1 MTPKQS
7 AFADRR
13 NGIFLCVAA
22 AGLIVLGLVMLASVS
37 VWMEDDGQQYSHL
50 RKQSMWMLVGVV
62 GATTLA
68 MIDYRRFRKWIVPLY
83 GFATLLLILCYV
95 PGIAREIKGES
106 RWIVV
111 PLVGQFQPSEV
122 AKIAIMMGLAA
133 WFAHHQAETRKF
145 WKGFAIPMAILAVPI
160 LLIFF
165 EKDMGT
171 AAGLGAAGVALLFI
185 AGTRLRY
192 LIPSCG
198 VALAGFYVLVRMN
211 ENRWNRIMAF
221 LDLEEHKLGYGFQ
234 QWRALLAFGNGGVEG
249 LGLGNGAEK
258 HGYLPEAHNDFIF
271 PVIGEELG
279 LWFALG
285 VVFCFVMI
293 TVYGIA
299 IAVRAPDVFG
309 RLLAIG
315 LTCAIVIPAMMNI
328 GVTTAVLPNTGL
340 PLPFVSYG
348 GTNLVFT
355 MAALGLL
362 VSIHRQSYG
371 GRKEHAKLLAEK
383 KHCIR
388 L

>member
-1 MTPKQS
+1 MTPNQS
-7 AFADRR
+7 AFADKR
-13 NGIFLCVAA
+13 NAIFLCAAA

-50 RKQSMWMLVGVV
+50 RKQSMWMLVGLA
-62 GATTLA
+62 GATFFS
-68 MIDYRRFRKWIVPLY
+68 IYDYRNFRKWIVPLY
-83 GFATLLLILCYV
+83 GLATVLLVLCYV

-111 PLVGQFQPSEV
+111 PVLGQFQPSEV
-122 AKIAIMMGLAA
+122 SKIVIMMGLAA
-133 WFAHHQAETRKF
+133 WFAHHQAETKKF
-145 WKGFAIPMAILAVPI
+145 WKGFVVPMAILAVPI
-160 LLIFF
+160 MLIFF

-171 AAGLGAAGVALLFI
+171 AVGLGAAGIALLYI

-192 LIPSCG
+192 LLPSCG
-198 VALAGFYVLVRMN
+198 VALAGFFVLVRSN

-221 LDLEEHKLGYGFQ
+221 QDLESHKLDFGFQ
-234 QWRALLAFGNGGVEG
+234 QWRALLAFGNGGVDG

-271 PVIGEELG
+271 PVVGEELG
-279 LWFALG
+279 LWFTLG

-293 TVYGIA
+293 AVYGIA
-299 IAVRAPDVFG
+299 IAVRATDVFG

-315 LTCAIVIPAMMNI
+315 LTCAIVLPAMMNI

-355 MAALGLL
+355 MMALGLL
-362 VSIHRQSYG
+362 IGIHRQSYG
-371 GRKEHAKLLAEK
+371 ARAEHAKILAEK

>member
-1 MTPKQS
+1 
-7 AFADRR
+7 
-13 NGIFLCVAA
+13 
-22 AGLIVLGLVMLASVS
+22 MLASVS
-37 VWMEDDGQQYSHL
+37 VWMEDEGQQYMHL
-50 RKQSMWMLVGVV
+50 RKQSVWMLVGMA
-62 GATTLA
+62 GASFFALN
-68 MIDYRRFRKWIVPLY
+68 DYRKFRKWIVPVY
-83 GFATLLLILCYV
+83 CFATFLLVLCYV

-111 PLVGQFQPSEV
+111 PVLGQFQPSEV
-122 AKIAIMMGLAA
+122 SKIVIMMGLSA

-145 WKGFAIPMAILAVPI
+145 WKGFVAPMAILGVPI

-192 LIPSCG
+192 LLPSCV
-198 VALAGFYVLVRMN
+198 VAMAGFFLLVYTN

-221 LDLEEHKLGYGFQ
+221 QNLEEHKLDFGFQ
-234 QWRALLAFGNGGVEG
+234 QWRALLAFGNGGVDG

-258 HGYLPEAHNDFIF
+258 HGYLPEAHTDFIF
-271 PVIGEELG
+271 PVVGEELG

-285 VVFCFVMI
+285 VVLCYVVI
-293 TVYGIA
+293 AVYGIA
-299 IAVRAPDVFG
+299 IAVRAADVFG

-315 LTCAIVIPAMMNI
+315 LTCAIVVPAMMNI
-328 GVTTAVLPNTGL
+328 GVTTALLPNTGL

-355 MAALGLL
+355 MLALGIL

-371 GRKEHAKLLAEK
+371 AKAEHAKILAEK